1 MFFDRNCRVQSSQF
15 NIREID
21 NCLFTLITKIH
32 SVSGFGKPN
41 TINCFLKHLLISK
54 FYSVLGFGKPNIVNL
69 EHFMSE
75 GREFLLNILVSFV
88 QPLFCALNF
97 CIGNVMES
105 LIYLPYARH
114 HNPLLIIRK
123 PL

>member
-1 MFFDRNCRVQSSQF
+1 MSFDRNCRVQSSQF

-41 TINCFLKHLLISK
+41 TINCYLKHLLISK
-54 FYSVLGFGKPNIVNL
+54 FYSVLGFGKSNTVNL

-75 GREFLLNILVSFV
+75 GREQPLMEGNFSYPVLKFLLPCTVFSTK
-88 QPLFCALNF
+88 
-97 CIGNVMES
+97 S
-105 LIYLPYARH
+105 
-114 HNPLLIIRK
+114 
-123 PL
+123 